1 MEQDAKR
8 LLFERLDDCLKVHAD
23 ILDAENI
30 GSIYELQGLAELH
43 YYLKVEHEFT
53 PAEVEALLSFQDPLD
68 VARWCKEE
76 NTHAHSFPICELL
89 KEINADQRFIK
100 MDPEPAFSDKY
111 AELMRTLTKNLY
123 AYQEE
128 LLSGD
133 KQALFRRT
141 EETAAVMAAYRYM
154 QDMSALN
161 EKEVDYLLRYDDP
174 LKLIADHWPDSA
186 VTSGEA
192 VLSVLM
198 EDMESPPEERAADLP
213 REKKWDLLD
222 RLDENLSDMKQR
234 RPGPRTISVCEGC
247 HDYLTNHHAFT
258 PEQVDHLLSFV
269 NPLEIVL
276 DYWPQSAGVS
286 PREAA
291 AAMER
296 VMADTDAQHRKYPH
310 SPEYDGEKDRKP
322 SVRDRLKDAAR
333 ALPESRADKPGRDFG
348 AR

>member
-23 ILDAENI
+23 MLDAENI

-89 KEINADQRFIK
+89 KEINADQRFTK
-100 MDPEPAFSDKY
+100 MGPEPAFSDKY
-111 AELMRTLTKNLY
+111 AELMRVLTKNLY

-128 LLSGD
+128 LLSCD
-133 KQALFRRT
+133 KQAILGRT
-141 EETAAVMAAYRYM
+141 GETAAVMAAYRYM

-174 LKLIADHWPDSA
+174 LKQIADYWPDSA

-198 EDMESPPEERAADLP
+198 EDMGSPPEERDADSL

-234 RPGPRTISVCEGC
+234 RPGARTAAVCESC

-258 PEQVDHLLSFV
+258 PEQVEHLLSFV

-276 DYWPQSAGVS
+276 DYWPESAAVS

-296 VMADTDAQHRKYPH
+296 VMADTGTQHRKYPH

-333 ALPESRADKPGRDFG
+333 ALPESRADKPARDPG